1 VSATNKTENMKEK
14 KRERKGKRIHTE
26 IFLNHLQIFH
36 VVVTIYNS
44 ILLTSLAPRS
54 GLRSS
59 YINQHRAQLQ
69 SQGSRERL
77 AMMLASS
84 TKSERE
90 GDNQVNQEERRKT
103 NQKMKENKRKQ
114 VR

>member
-1 VSATNKTENMKEK
+1 
-14 KRERKGKRIHTE
+14 
-26 IFLNHLQIFH
+26 
-36 VVVTIYNS
+36 VVVTISNS
-44 ILLTSLAPRS
+44 IIPVDFI
-54 GLRSS
+54 G
-59 YINQHRAQLQ
+59 QHIAQLQ